1 MQLELLAQ
9 AWDRCPQAC
18 AECDINRRGCIGFS
32 PAFMGALK
40 ALGHCGYLAGVVLYN
55 ARCACLQ
62 YGSIRRHLLPAI
74 GVLILIKFCDII
86 LSCDGRFAQI

>member
-1 MQLELLAQ
+1 VQAAKEVESELLAE

-18 AECDINRRGCIGFS
+18 GECAINRRGCIGFS

-55 ARCACLQ
+55 ARCVCLEELETVA
-62 YGSIRRHLLPAI
+62 SFRA
-74 GVLILIKFCDII
+74 
-86 LSCDGRFAQI
+86 